1 MNAVVPPVGAGLPA
15 IGLELTVQVACPG
28 LIAGKPAPTGTDQ
41 ALSSASTSARVVT
54 LPK

>member
-28 LIAGKPAPTGTDQ
+28 LIAGKPACMVG
-41 ALSSASTSARVVT
+41 LEGVVGRHAGF
-54 LPK
+54 